1 MFFLNEYGIISPTE
15 VAVLIFK
22 SNRKTLSVTV
32 ARGGEIIVR
41 APYGISEDYIA
52 RFLEKHNSW
61 IEKRVA
67 EQKNRKPLDLSDGKV
82 LTLFGVNYEIAT
94 GRPRFSSGKL
104 FLPQEGRERALEA
117 VLKKFSL
124 NSMTLITAEIARRH
138 GFSFQRV
145 RISSAR
151 GRWGSCNKDKIIA
164 YTFRI
169 AFLPP
174 QLCEYIVVHELAHT
188 LHLNHSASF
197 WKEVERALPDWKQRR
212 ASLRTYAYC
221 MDWMA

>member
-1 MFFLNEYGIISPTE
+1 MFFLIEYGIIDSTE
-15 VAVLIFK
+15 VAVLILR

-41 APYGISEDYIA
+41 APYGVSEDYIA
-52 RFLEKHNSW
+52 RFLEKHSPW
-61 IEKRVA
+61 IKKRVA
-67 EQKNRKPLDLSDGKV
+67 EQKNRKLLDLSDGQI

-94 GRPRFSSGKL
+94 GEPRFSPDKL
-104 FLPQEGRERALEA
+104 FLPQKGRERALETI
-117 VLKKFSL
+117 LKKFSL

-174 QLCEYIVVHELAHT
+174 PLYEYIVVHELAHT
-188 LHLNHSASF
+188 LYLNHGAAF
-197 WKEVERALPDWKQRR
+197 WKEVERVLPDWRQRR
-212 ASLRTYAYC
+212 ARLKTYAYC